1 MVARGGSA
9 NDIKA
14 MLLRSVP
21 LIALALVT
29 FLAGAGTPALAQ
41 QTPQVC
47 ARIEDDA
54 ERLACYDAIFQV
66 VGDVAG
72 ESILIESEQLIPA
85 SPTGRAP
92 VSMTIACDAGQM
104 RVSLRFA
111 GNTVSNTGA
120 FAPVTFQVDSR
131 GTLVRNLSA
140 DASNTEL
147 SFAAGR
153 ESDEFL
159 DSLVGGNNLRVR
171 MTPVRQRMAN
181 VIFRLSERADEIA
194 ALRQACG

>member
-1 MVARGGSA
+1 
-9 NDIKA
+9 
-14 MLLRSVP
+14 MLLKGVS
-21 LIALALVT
+21 LIAVALLT
-29 FLAGAGTPALAQ
+29 LLGGAGAPVFAQ
-41 QTPQVC
+41 QTPQIC

-54 ERLACYDAIFQV
+54 ERLACYDAIFQA

-72 ESILIESEQLIPA
+72 ESILLESEQLIPA

-92 VSMTIACDAGQM
+92 VTMTLVCDAGQL
-104 RVSLRFA
+104 RVTLRFA
-111 GNTVSNTGA
+111 GNTVANTGA

-131 GTLVRNLSA
+131 GTVVRNLSA

-147 SFAAGR
+147 SFAAGS

-159 DSLVGGNNLRVR
+159 DSLVGGTNLRVR
-171 MTPVRQRMAN
+171 MTPVRQRMVN
-181 VIFRLSERADEIA
+181 VIFRLRERAGEIA